1 MSMEWKWK
9 SCYMLCG
16 THIACSIFHLKP
28 VPGDRAGDTQIH
40 AIGLQFF
47 FSRWLLPFDF
57 HCSFSISCSKY
68 KYAPF
73 YPFFV
78 TILHSCLPCD
88 YLFIYSFVFLF
99 IFYFNSKPSS
109 LLSSLTLTNHY
120 PIAPSFSSEKGS
132 LPTPFV
138 PLHPQAS
145 SPSRTSHILSQW
157 GQLCRSGR
165 GTGIHL
171 AWSETE
177 TAPFPLVGGTTWI
190 LSCTFAT
197 TVMGA

>member
-88 YLFIYSFVFLF
+88 YLFIYLF
-99 IFYFNSKPSS
+99 IRLFFCLYFTLIQSPPPSS
-109 LLSSLTLTNHY
+109 PVSHLLITTLLPPPPSPQRRGACLLLLYLCTLRHLVPAGLVTSSHNEANY
-120 PIAPSFSSEKGS
+120 ADQVGE
-132 LPTPFV
+132 
-138 PLHPQAS
+138 
-145 SPSRTSHILSQW
+145 
-157 GQLCRSGR
+157 R
-165 GTGIHL
+165 GFI
-171 AWSETE
+171 
-177 TAPFPLVGGTTWI
+177 
-190 LSCTFAT
+190 
-197 TVMGA
+197 